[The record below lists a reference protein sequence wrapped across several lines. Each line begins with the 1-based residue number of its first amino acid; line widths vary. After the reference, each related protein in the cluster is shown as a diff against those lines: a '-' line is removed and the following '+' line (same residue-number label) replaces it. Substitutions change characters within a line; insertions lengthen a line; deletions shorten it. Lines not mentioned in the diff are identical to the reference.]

1 MSEIKEKLSNNLSE
15 ESKSAKYVDI
25 FLHLKLNMQ
34 NNAINCKCEN
44 DDKYY
49 CIPCKITCCSICN
62 LKMHEPHILIR
73 MKDNQLDVDKLNKI
87 FNNFSNNIKKSK
99 LISNS
104 KGLKQEMNNHIDSF
118 VDEMIDKLNKFR
130 KIKKDEIE
138 KIFKNLEINK
148 ELMNNNINNIKKNL
162 IEYVKRNKKFF
173 NLEQPGINNE
183 DMNTDINNTYFLL
196 GYDILN
202 LTNQG
207 INQIY
212 KNIDTMEEDLQ
223 NYLDNQEEDFT
234 RIRTEMDKLL
244 KDTTDTQIVIF
255 ENKNKDKDKDKDK
268 DKNID
273 KNNKTPK
280 GSSSKK
286 NKKEEK
292 EKEKEKEKV
301 KEEENEL
308 INNLNSPGNH
318 FVYTSKELGQE
329 HFSPVNERINKY
341 NKHIDNFKKGMYKV
355 LTKNGNLKEIEKN
368 IKVLENRRLKG
379 AESLFSQRDMGQG
392 VLSES
397 FYSPNN
403 VNPRKSV
410 TSENDICLN
419 NPLIDRYFSYLFLD
433 LYEKNFKVMSK
444 ELQSSHADL
453 LIKVN
458 DDEED
463 NDIGKV
469 IEGTNEIQIYEKKNN
484 KMYKIPVKLT
494 KNPFG
499 YTKFPIGCRCLLI
512 GDKLYISGGRDEY
525 NEYANV
531 LIFDRRSKTIK
542 RIMDMRVPRAYHTM
556 IYSEVFNSMMVF
568 GGENEPSVEIFD
580 PLTNRWQLLPDLNIP
595 RSNIIYYCDNP
606 RGILYTMFGNEGS
619 ILENKYSDA
628 IEFLDLKNIKDGW
641 NILDYKNKS
650 EIDLKSLMNIYP
662 LNTDLILLY
671 GGVVFRG
678 NSRSVCI
685 FNITKSEITKIQPK
699 ILETLRMEAKKSKKL
714 STIIS
719 GLTSKSVSGIIS
731 SSSSRANL

>member
-104 KGLKQEMNNHIDSF
+104 KGLKQEMNNHIDAF

-207 INQIY
+207 INQLY
-212 KNIDTMEEDLQ
+212 KNVDTMEEDLQ
-223 NYLDNQEEDFT
+223 NYVDNQEEDFT

-255 ENKNKDKDKDKDK
+255 ENKNKDKDKDKS
-268 DKNID
+268 ID

-719 GLTSKSVSGIIS
+719 GLTSKNVSGIIS

>member
-1 MSEIKEKLSNNLSE
+1 M
-15 ESKSAKYVDI
+15 
-25 FLHLKLNMQ
+25 
-34 NNAINCKCEN
+34 
-44 DDKYY
+44 
-49 CIPCKITCCSICN
+49 
-62 LKMHEPHILIR
+62 
-73 MKDNQLDVDKLNKI
+73 
-87 FNNFSNNIKKSK
+87 
-99 LISNS
+99 
-104 KGLKQEMNNHIDSF
+104 
-118 VDEMIDKLNKFR
+118 
-130 KIKKDEIE
+130 
-138 KIFKNLEINK
+138 FK
-148 ELMNNNINNIKKNL
+148 
-162 IEYVKRNKKFF
+162 
-173 NLEQPGINNE
+173 
-183 DMNTDINNTYFLL
+183 
-196 GYDILN
+196 
-202 LTNQG
+202 
-207 INQIY
+207 
-212 KNIDTMEEDLQ
+212 
-223 NYLDNQEEDFT
+223 
-234 RIRTEMDKLL
+234 
-244 KDTTDTQIVIF
+244 VI
-255 ENKNKDKDKDKDK
+255 
-268 DKNID
+268 
-273 KNNKTPK
+273 
-280 GSSSKK
+280 
-286 NKKEEK
+286 
-292 EKEKEKEKV
+292 
-301 KEEENEL
+301 
-308 INNLNSPGNH
+308 
-318 FVYTSKELGQE
+318 
-329 HFSPVNERINKY
+329 
-341 NKHIDNFKKGMYKV
+341 
-355 LTKNGNLKEIEKN
+355 TKNGNLKEIEQH
-368 IKVLENRRLKG
+368 IKAYEIRRLKG

-397 FYSPNN
+397 FYSQNN
-403 VNPRKSV
+403 INPKKNIS
-410 TSENDICLN
+410 SENDICLN
-419 NPLIDRYFSYLFLD
+419 NPLIDRYFSYMFLD
-433 LYEKNFKVMSK
+433 LYEKNFKVISK

-458 DDEED
+458 EDEEE

-531 LIFDRRSKTIK
+531 LIFDRRTKSIK

-619 ILENKYSDA
+619 ILDNKYSDA
-628 IEFLDLKNIKDGW
+628 IEFLDLKNIKEGW

-678 NSRSVCI
+678 NSRSVCL

-719 GLTSKSVSGIIS
+719 GLTSKSASGIIS
-731 SSSSRANL
+731 SSSSRANLK

>member
-1 MSEIKEKLSNNLSE
+1 MSQIKDKLSNNLSE
-15 ESKSAKYVDI
+15 ENKNFKYIDI

-49 CIPCKITCCSICN
+49 CIPCKVTCCSLCN
-62 LKMHEPHILIR
+62 LRMHEPHILISMR
-73 MKDNQLDVDKLNKI
+73 DNKLDIYKLNQI
-87 FNNFSNNIKKSK
+87 FTDFSNNIKKSK
-99 LISNS
+99 LMSDS
-104 KGLKQEMNNHIDSF
+104 SLLKQEMNNQVDNF
-118 VDEMIDKLNKFR
+118 VDEMIEKLNKFR
-130 KIKKDEIE
+130 KLKKKEIE
-138 KIFKNLEINK
+138 KLFENLEINK
-148 ELMNNNINNIKKNL
+148 ELMNKSINSIKNNL
-162 IEYVKRNKKFF
+162 TEYVKRNKKFF
-173 NLEQPGINNE
+173 NLNEPGIHNEEYNN
-183 DMNTDINNTYFLL
+183 DINNTYFLL
-196 GYDILN
+196 GYDILS

-212 KNIDTMEEDLQ
+212 KNIDTMEEDLK
-223 NYLDNQEEDFT
+223 NYLDNQDQDFT
-234 RIRTEMDKLL
+234 TIRTEMDKLL
-244 KDTTDTQIVIF
+244 NDTSIIPDS
-255 ENKNKDKDKDKDK
+255 ENNEKEKINNAKNS
-268 DKNID
+268 
-273 KNNKTPK
+273 KNN
-280 GSSSKK
+280 SSNKK
-286 NKKEEK
+286 NKKEKNEEIEK
-292 EKEKEKEKV
+292 EKE
-301 KEEENEL
+301 NEI
-308 INNLNSPGNH
+308 INDLNTPSGH
-318 FVYTSKELGQE
+318 FVYTAGELGKE

-341 NKHIDNFKKGMYKV
+341 NKHIDTFKKGMYKM
-355 LTKNGNLKEIEKN
+355 LTKNGNLKEIERN
-368 IKVLENRRLKG
+368 IKSYENRRLKG
-379 AESLFSQRDMGQG
+379 AESLFCQRDMGQG

-397 FYSPNN
+397 FYSSAN
-403 VNPRKSV
+403 VNPKKNIN
-410 TSENDICLN
+410 SEKDICLN
-419 NPLIDRYFSYLFLD
+419 NPLIDRYFSYLFVD
-433 LYEKNFKVMSK
+433 LYEKNFKVISK

-453 LIKVN
+453 LIKVKE
-458 DDEED
+458 DEEE
-463 NDIGKV
+463 NDVGKV
-469 IEGTNEIQIYEKKNN
+469 IEGTNEVQIYEKKNN

-494 KNPFG
+494 KNPYG
-499 YTKFPIGCRCLLI
+499 YTKFPIGCRCILI

-531 LIFDRRSKTIK
+531 LIFDRRAKSIK

-556 IYSEVFNSMMVF
+556 IYSEVFNSIMVF

-619 ILENKYSDA
+619 ILDNKYSDT

-678 NSRSVCI
+678 SSRSVCI

-719 GLTSKSVSGIIS
+719 GLTSKTASGIIS
-731 SSSSRANL
+731 PSSSRANL

>member
-1 MSEIKEKLSNNLSE
+1 MSELKEKLSNNLSE
-15 ESKSAKYVDI
+15 DCKNAKYVDI

-34 NNAINCKCEN
+34 NNAINCKCDTE
-44 DDKYY
+44 DRYY
-49 CIPCKITCCSICN
+49 CIPCKTTCCSLCN
-62 LKMHEPHILIR
+62 LKMHKPHILIR
-73 MKDNQLDVDKLNKI
+73 MSENHLDTNKLNRM
-87 FNNFSNNIKKSK
+87 FNDFSNNIKKSK
-99 LISNS
+99 LISEA
-104 KGLKQEMNNHIDSF
+104 KELKQLMDNNIDVF
-118 VDEMIDKLNKFR
+118 VDEMIEKLNKFR
-130 KIKKDEIE
+130 RIKKKEID

-148 ELMNNNINNIKKNL
+148 ELMNKDINTIKQNL
-162 IEYVKRNKKFF
+162 YDFVNKNKKFF
-173 NLEQPGINNE
+173 NLEQQVININ
-183 DMNTDINNTYFLL
+183 DVNNDINNTYFLL

-212 KNIDTMEEDLQ
+212 KNIDIMEEDLQ
-223 NYLDNQEEDFT
+223 NYIDNQDEDFT
-234 RIRTEMDKLL
+234 RIRSEMDKLL
-244 KDTTDTQIVIF
+244 KDGLYL
-255 ENKNKDKDKDKDK
+255 ESKNNE
-268 DKNID
+268 KNI
-273 KNNKTPK
+273 KTNK
-280 GSSSKK
+280 SSNSKK
-286 NKKEEK
+286 NKKYE
-292 EKEKEKEKV
+292 
-301 KEEENEL
+301 KEEESEGEL
-308 INNLNSPGNH
+308 DLNSPSGH
-318 FVYTSKELGQE
+318 FVYTADELGHE
-329 HFSPVNERINKY
+329 HFNPVNERLVKY
-341 NKHIDNFKKGMYKV
+341 NKHIDNFKKGIYKI

-368 IKVLENRRLKG
+368 IKSYENRKLKG
-379 AESLFSQRDMGQG
+379 PDSLFCQRDMGQSD
-392 VLSES
+392 VSET
-397 FYSPNN
+397 FYNQSTINPKKT
-403 VNPRKSV
+403 VN
-410 TSENDICLN
+410 SENDICLN
-419 NPLIDRYFSYLFLD
+419 NPLIDRYFNYLFLD
-433 LYEKNFKVMSK
+433 LYEKNFKVVSK

-458 DDEED
+458 EDEEE

-469 IEGTNEIQIYEKKNN
+469 IEGTNEVQIYEKKNN

-494 KNPFG
+494 KNPYG

-525 NEYANV
+525 NEYPNV
-531 LIFDRRSKTIK
+531 LIFDRKTKSIK

-568 GGENEPSVEIFD
+568 GGENETSVEIFD

-619 ILENKYSDA
+619 ILDNKYSDA
-628 IEFLDLKNIKDGW
+628 IEFLDLKNIKEGW

-678 NSRSVCI
+678 NSRSVCL

-719 GLTSKSVSGIIS
+719 GLTSKTQSGIIS
-731 SSSSRANL
+731 SSSSRQNL

>member
-1 MSEIKEKLSNNLSE
+1 M
-15 ESKSAKYVDI
+15 
-25 FLHLKLNMQ
+25 F
-34 NNAINCKCEN
+34 
-44 DDKYY
+44 
-49 CIPCKITCCSICN
+49 
-62 LKMHEPHILIR
+62 
-73 MKDNQLDVDKLNKI
+73 KD
-87 FNNFSNNIKKSK
+87 FSNNINKSK
-99 LISNS
+99 LISEA
-104 KGLKQEMNNHIDSF
+104 KELKQLMDNNIDVF
-118 VDEMIDKLNKFR
+118 VDEMIEKLNKFR
-130 KIKKDEIE
+130 RIKKKEIE

-148 ELMNNNINNIKKNL
+148 ELMNKDINNIKQNL
-162 IEYVKRNKKFF
+162 YDYVNKNKKFF
-173 NLEQPGINNE
+173 NLSHQGINTDDVN
-183 DMNTDINNTYFLL
+183 NDINNTYFLL

-212 KNIDTMEEDLQ
+212 KNIDIMEEDLQ
-223 NYLDNQEEDFT
+223 NYIDNQDEDFT

-244 KDTTDTQIVIF
+244 KDGLILET
-255 ENKNKDKDKDKDK
+255 
-268 DKNID
+268 
-273 KNNKTPK
+273 KNNEKNTKTTK
-280 GSSSKK
+280 SSNSKK
-286 NKKEEK
+286 NKKSE
-292 EKEKEKEKV
+292 
-301 KEEENEL
+301 KEEESEVQL
-308 INNLNSPGNH
+308 DLNSPSGH
-318 FVYTSKELGQE
+318 FVYTADELGHE
-329 HFSPVNERINKY
+329 HFNPVNERLVKY
-341 NKHIDNFKKGMYKV
+341 NKHIENFKKGMYKV

-368 IKVLENRRLKG
+368 IKSYENRRLKG
-379 AESLFSQRDMGQG
+379 ADSLFCQRDMGQG
-392 VLSES
+392 AVLES
-397 FYSPNN
+397 FYNQSNINPKKT
-403 VNPRKSV
+403 VN
-410 TSENDICLN
+410 SENDICLN
-419 NPLIDRYFSYLFLD
+419 NPLIDRYFNYLFLD
-433 LYEKNFKVMSK
+433 LYEKNFKVISK

-458 DDEED
+458 EDEEE

-469 IEGTNEIQIYEKKNN
+469 IEGTNEVQIYEKKNN

-494 KNPFG
+494 KNPYG

-525 NEYANV
+525 NEYPNV
-531 LIFDRRSKTIK
+531 LIFDRKTKVIK

-568 GGENEPSVEIFD
+568 GGENETSVEIFD

-619 ILENKYSDA
+619 ILDNKYSDA
-628 IEFLDLKNIKDGW
+628 IEFLDLKNIKEGW

-678 NSRSVCI
+678 NSRSVCL

-719 GLTSKSVSGIIS
+719 GLTSKTQSGIIS

>member
-1 MSEIKEKLSNNLSE
+1 MSQIKDKLSTNLSE
-15 ESKSAKYVDI
+15 ENKNFKYIDI

-34 NNAINCKCEN
+34 NNVINCKCEN

-49 CIPCKITCCSICN
+49 CIPCKVTCCSLCN
-62 LKMHEPHILIR
+62 LRMHEPHILISMR
-73 MKDNQLDVDKLNKI
+73 DNKLDIYKLNKI
-87 FNNFSNNIKKSK
+87 FTDFSNNIKKSK
-99 LISNS
+99 LMSDS
-104 KGLKQEMNNHIDSF
+104 SLLKQEMNNQVDNF
-118 VDEMIDKLNKFR
+118 VDEMIEKLNKFR
-130 KIKKDEIE
+130 KLKKKEIE
-138 KIFKNLEINK
+138 KLFENLEINK
-148 ELMNNNINNIKKNL
+148 ELMNKSINSIKNNL
-162 IEYVKRNKKFF
+162 TEYVKRNKKFF
-173 NLEQPGINNE
+173 NLNEPGIHNEEYNN
-183 DMNTDINNTYFLL
+183 DINNTYFLL
-196 GYDILN
+196 GYDILS

-212 KNIDTMEEDLQ
+212 KNIDTMEEGLK
-223 NYLDNQEEDFT
+223 NYLDNQDQDFT
-234 RIRTEMDKLL
+234 TIRTEMDKLL
-244 KDTTDTQIVIF
+244 NDTSIIPDS
-255 ENKNKDKDKDKDK
+255 
-268 DKNID
+268 
-273 KNNKTPK
+273 KNNEKEK
-280 GSSSKK
+280 INNAINSKNNSSNKK
-286 NKKEEK
+286 NKKEKNEEIEK
-292 EKEKEKEKV
+292 EKE
-301 KEEENEL
+301 NEI
-308 INNLNSPGNH
+308 INDLNTPNGH
-318 FVYTSKELGQE
+318 FVYTADELGKE

-341 NKHIDNFKKGMYKV
+341 NKHIDTFKKGMYKM
-355 LTKNGNLKEIEKN
+355 LTKNGNLKEIERN
-368 IKVLENRRLKG
+368 IKSYENRRLKG
-379 AESLFSQRDMGQG
+379 AESLFCQRDMGQG

-397 FYSPNN
+397 FYSSAN
-403 VNPRKSV
+403 VNPKKNIN
-410 TSENDICLN
+410 SEKDICLN
-419 NPLIDRYFSYLFLD
+419 NPLIDRYFSYLFVD
-433 LYEKNFKVMSK
+433 LYEKNFKVISK

-453 LIKVN
+453 LIKVKE
-458 DDEED
+458 DEEE
-463 NDIGKV
+463 NDVGKV
-469 IEGTNEIQIYEKKNN
+469 IEGTNEVQIYEKKNN

-494 KNPFG
+494 KNPYG
-499 YTKFPIGCRCLLI
+499 YTKFPIGCRCILI

-531 LIFDRRSKTIK
+531 LIFDRRAKSIK

-556 IYSEVFNSMMVF
+556 IYSEVFNSIMVF

-619 ILENKYSDA
+619 ILDNKYSDT

-678 NSRSVCI
+678 SSRSVCI

-719 GLTSKSVSGIIS
+719 GLTSKTASGIIS
-731 SSSSRANL
+731 PSSSRANL

>member
-104 KGLKQEMNNHIDSF
+104 KGLKQEMNNHIDAF

-207 INQIY
+207 INQLY
-212 KNIDTMEEDLQ
+212 KNVDTMEEDLQ
-223 NYLDNQEEDFT
+223 NYVDNQEEDFT

-255 ENKNKDKDKDKDK
+255 ENKNKDKDKDKS
-268 DKNID
+268 ID

>member
-1 MSEIKEKLSNNLSE
+1 MSQIKDKLSTNLSE
-15 ESKSAKYVDI
+15 ENKNFKYIDI

-49 CIPCKITCCSICN
+49 CIPCKVTCCSLCN
-62 LKMHEPHILIR
+62 LRMHEPHILISMR
-73 MKDNQLDVDKLNKI
+73 DNKLDIYKLNKI
-87 FNNFSNNIKKSK
+87 FTDFSNNIKKSK
-99 LISNS
+99 LMSDS
-104 KGLKQEMNNHIDSF
+104 SLLKQEMNNQVDNF
-118 VDEMIDKLNKFR
+118 VDEMIEKLNKFR
-130 KIKKDEIE
+130 KLKKKEIE
-138 KIFKNLEINK
+138 KLFENLEINK
-148 ELMNNNINNIKKNL
+148 ELMNKSINSIKNNL
-162 IEYVKRNKKFF
+162 TEYVKRNKKFF
-173 NLEQPGINNE
+173 NLNEPGIHNEEYNN
-183 DMNTDINNTYFLL
+183 DINNTYFLL
-196 GYDILN
+196 GYDILS

-212 KNIDTMEEDLQ
+212 KNIDTIEEDLK
-223 NYLDNQEEDFT
+223 NYLDNQDQDFT
-234 RIRTEMDKLL
+234 TIRTEMDKLL
-244 KDTTDTQIVIF
+244 NDTSIIPDS
-255 ENKNKDKDKDKDK
+255 
-268 DKNID
+268 
-273 KNNKTPK
+273 KNNEKEK
-280 GSSSKK
+280 INNAINSKNNSSNKK
-286 NKKEEK
+286 NKKEKNEEIEK
-292 EKEKEKEKV
+292 EKE
-301 KEEENEL
+301 NEI
-308 INNLNSPGNH
+308 INDLNTPSGH
-318 FVYTSKELGQE
+318 FVYTAGELGKE

-341 NKHIDNFKKGMYKV
+341 NKHIDTFKKGMYKM
-355 LTKNGNLKEIEKN
+355 LTKNGNLKEIERN
-368 IKVLENRRLKG
+368 IKSYENRRLKG
-379 AESLFSQRDMGQG
+379 AESLFCQRDMGQG

-397 FYSPNN
+397 FYSPAN
-403 VNPRKSV
+403 VNPKKSIN
-410 TSENDICLN
+410 SEQDICLN
-419 NPLIDRYFSYLFLD
+419 NPLIDRYFSYLFVD
-433 LYEKNFKVMSK
+433 LYEKNFKVISK

-453 LIKVN
+453 LIKVKE
-458 DDEED
+458 DEEE
-463 NDIGKV
+463 NDVGKV
-469 IEGTNEIQIYEKKNN
+469 IEGTNEVQIYEKKNN

-494 KNPFG
+494 KNPYG
-499 YTKFPIGCRCLLI
+499 YTKFPIGCRCILI

-531 LIFDRRSKTIK
+531 LIFDRRAKSIK

-556 IYSEVFNSMMVF
+556 IYSEVFNSIMVF

-619 ILENKYSDA
+619 ILDNKYSDT

-678 NSRSVCI
+678 SSRSVCI

-719 GLTSKSVSGIIS
+719 GLTSKTASGIIS
-731 SSSSRANL
+731 PSSSRANL

>member
-1 MSEIKEKLSNNLSE
+1 MSEKKEKLSNNISE

-25 FLHLKLNMQ
+25 FLHLKLNM
-34 NNAINCKCEN
+34 NNNSINCKCN
-44 DDKYY
+44 NNDKYY
-49 CIPCKITCCSICN
+49 CIPCKASCCSLCN
-62 LKMHEPHILIR
+62 LKFHQPHILIR
-73 MKDNQLDVDKLNKI
+73 MKDNKLDIDKLNKI
-87 FNNFSNNIKKSK
+87 FNIFSNNIKKSN

-104 KGLKQEMNNHIDSF
+104 KELKKQMNINVDAF
-118 VDEMIDKLNKFR
+118 VDEIIEKLNKYR

-138 KIFKNLEINK
+138 ILFKNLEINK
-148 ELMNNNINNIKKNL
+148 ELMNNDINNIKRNL
-162 IEYVKRNKKFF
+162 VEYVKKNKKFF
-173 NLEQPGINNE
+173 NLNQPGANNE
-183 DMNTDINNTYFLL
+183 DTNTDINNTYFLL

-202 LTNQG
+202 LLNQG
-207 INQIY
+207 IYQIY
-212 KNIDTMEEDLQ
+212 SNIDTMEEDLQ
-223 NYLDNQEEDFT
+223 NYIDNQDEDFT
-234 RIRTEMDKLL
+234 RIRKELNKLL
-244 KDTTDTQIVIF
+244 KDNQLIIL
-255 ENKNKDKDKDKDK
+255 ENKNKDK
-268 DKNID
+268 
-273 KNNKTPK
+273 NNKNLK
-280 GSSSKK
+280 KSSSKK
-286 NKKEEK
+286 NKKQEK
-292 EKEKEKEKV
+292 EKEKDND
-301 KEEENEL
+301 EENEL
-308 INNLNSPGNH
+308 INNLNSPSNH

-329 HFSPVNERINKY
+329 HFNPVNERINKY
-341 NKHIDNFKKGMYKV
+341 NKHIDNFKKGMYKI
-355 LTKNGNLKEIEKN
+355 LTKNGNLKEVEKN
-368 IKVLENRRLKG
+368 IKAYENRRLKG
-379 AESLFSQRDMGQG
+379 ADSLFCQRDMGQG
-392 VLSES
+392 ILSES
-397 FYSPNN
+397 FYSPAN

-410 TSENDICLN
+410 NSENDICLN
-419 NPLIDRYFSYLFLD
+419 NPLIDRYFSYSFLD
-433 LYEKNFKVMSK
+433 LYDKNFKIMSK

-458 DDEED
+458 EDEEE

-525 NEYANV
+525 NEYPNV
-531 LIFDRRSKTIK
+531 LIFDRRTKNIK

-556 IYSEVFNSMMVF
+556 IYTEVFNSIMVF

-619 ILENKYSDA
+619 ILDNKYSDA

-650 EIDLKSLMNIYP
+650 EIDLKTLMNIYP
-662 LNTDLILLY
+662 LNSDLILLY

-678 NSRSVCI
+678 SSRSVCI
-685 FNITKSEITKIQPK
+685 FNIIKSEITKIQPK
-699 ILETLRMEAKKSKKL
+699 ILETLRIEAKKSKKL

-719 GLTSKSVSGIIS
+719 AITSKSVSGVIS
-731 SSSSRANL
+731 STPSKNF

>member
-15 ESKSAKYVDI
+15 DNKNSKYVDI

-44 DDKYY
+44 EDKYY
-49 CIPCKITCCSICN
+49 CIPCKVTCCSLCN
-62 LKMHEPHILIR
+62 FKNHEPHILIR
-73 MKDNQLDVDKLNKI
+73 MQENKLDQNKI
-87 FNNFSNNIKKSK
+87 NQIFTDFSNNIKKSK
-99 LISNS
+99 LLSDPAQ
-104 KGLKQEMNNHIDSF
+104 LKREMTDHVDSF
-118 VDEMIDKLNKFR
+118 VDEMIEKLNKFR
-130 KIKKDEIE
+130 KLKKNEIE
-138 KIFKNLEINK
+138 KLFKDLDTNK
-148 ELMNNNINNIKKNL
+148 ESMNKSINSIKQNL
-162 IEYVKRNKKFF
+162 IEFVKRNKKFF
-173 NLEQPGINNE
+173 NFSQPGINNE
-183 DMNTDINNTYFLL
+183 DANNDINNTYFLL
-196 GYDILN
+196 GYDILS

-212 KNIDTMEEDLQ
+212 KNIDTMEEDLH

-234 RIRTEMDKLL
+234 TIRTEMDKLL
-244 KDTTDTQIVIF
+244 KDRFVDSDK
-255 ENKNKDKDKDKDK
+255 KNDE
-268 DKNID
+268 
-273 KNNKTPK
+273 KNNSIKSPK
-280 GSSSKK
+280 NNSSNKK

-292 EKEKEKEKV
+292 ESKEAKD
-301 KEEENEL
+301 EENE
-308 INNLNSPGNH
+308 IVKDLNSPSGH
-318 FVYTSKELGQE
+318 FIYTVGELGQE
-329 HFSPVNERINKY
+329 KFTPVNERIHKY
-341 NKHIDNFKKGMYKV
+341 NKHIDQFKKGMYKI
-355 LTKNGNLKEIEKN
+355 LTKNGNLKEIEKS
-368 IKVLENRRLKG
+368 IKSYENRKLKG

-392 VLSES
+392 VLTES
-397 FYSPNN
+397 FYSSSN

-410 TSENDICLN
+410 NSEQDICLN
-419 NPLIDRYFSYLFLD
+419 NPLVNRYFSYMFLD
-433 LYEKNFKVMSK
+433 LYDKNFKVISK

-458 DDEED
+458 EDEEE

-469 IEGTNEIQIYEKKNN
+469 IEGTNEVQIYEKKNN
-484 KMYKIPVKLT
+484 KMYKIAVKLT

-531 LIFDRRSKTIK
+531 LIFDRRTKTVK

-619 ILENKYSDA
+619 ILDNKYSDA
-628 IEFLDLKNIKDGW
+628 IEFLDLKNIKEGW

-662 LNTDLILLY
+662 LNSDLILLY

-678 NSRSVCI
+678 NSRSVCL

-699 ILETLRMEAKKSKKL
+699 ILESLRMEAKKSKKL

-719 GLTSKSVSGIIS
+719 GLTSKTTSGIIS
-731 SSSSRANL
+731 SASSRANL

>member
-15 ESKSAKYVDI
+15 ENKNAKYVDI

-49 CIPCKITCCSICN
+49 CIPCKVTCCSFCN
-62 LKMHEPHILIR
+62 LKIHEPHILIR
-73 MKDNQLDVDKLNKI
+73 MKDNKLDKNKLDQM
-87 FNNFSNNIKKSK
+87 FNDFSNNTKKSK
-99 LISNS
+99 LISDS
-104 KGLKQEMNNHIDSF
+104 TSLKKDMIKHIDTF
-118 VDEMIDKLNKFR
+118 VDEMIEKLNEYR
-130 KIKKDEIE
+130 RIKKDEIE
-138 KIFKNLEINK
+138 KLFKNLEKNK
-148 ELMNNNINNIKKNL
+148 ELMNKSVDKINQNL
-162 IEYVKRNKKFF
+162 SEFVKRNKKFF
-173 NLEQPGINNE
+173 NLSQPGVNNE
-183 DMNTDINNTYFLL
+183 DANNDINNTYFLL
-196 GYDILN
+196 GYDILS

-207 INQIY
+207 INQLY
-212 KNIDTMEEDLQ
+212 KDIDTMGEDLQ
-223 NYLDNQEEDFT
+223 NYIDNQEEDFT
-234 RIRTEMDKLL
+234 RIRTELDKLL
-244 KDTTDTQIVIF
+244 KDNRMNLEI
-255 ENKNKDKDKDKDK
+255 ENKTSEKKEKSQ
-268 DKNID
+268 KNA
-273 KNNKTPK
+273 N
-280 GSSSKK
+280 SSSKK
-286 NKKEEK
+286 SKKEEK
-292 EKEKEKEKV
+292 DE
-301 KEEENEL
+301 KEEENEATNDL
-308 INNLNSPGNH
+308 DLNSPSGH
-318 FVYTSKELGQE
+318 FVYTSEDLGHE
-329 HFSPVNERINKY
+329 HFTPVNERINKY
-341 NKHIDNFKKGMYKV
+341 NKHIDNFKKGMFKV
-355 LTKNGNLKEIEKN
+355 ISKNGNLKEIEQN
-368 IKVLENRRLKG
+368 IKAYEIRRLKG

-397 FYSPNN
+397 FYSPSNI
-403 VNPRKSV
+403 NPKKGIS
-410 TSENDICLN
+410 SENDICLN
-419 NPLIDRYFSYLFLD
+419 NPLIDRYFSYMFLD
-433 LYEKNFKVMSK
+433 LYEKNFKVISK

-458 DDEED
+458 EDEEE

-531 LIFDRRSKTIK
+531 LIFDRRTKSIK

-619 ILENKYSDA
+619 ILDNKYSDA
-628 IEFLDLKNIKDGW
+628 IEFLDLKNIKEGW

-678 NSRSVCI
+678 NSRSVCL

-719 GLTSKSVSGIIS
+719 GLTSKSASGIIS
-731 SSSSRANL
+731 SSSSRANLK